1 MVRYLGILEKIM
13 DKFRNK
19 DSEEEKYLKIARE
32 HINTAGKNLTEEQI
46 QEMMRL
52 GMDTSEVYPEVSK
65 LYFKRIEDYVPEAS
79 TMLAT
84 FYMDKNDEMYEKYCL
99 KAANQGGK
107 VAQKSLVIFYAKKNN
122 EEKMLEWYT
131 KLENKED
138 YDVLSYMSNYYM
150 FQEKYDKV
158 KDINFIILKNKKD
171 DVYAPNCLGDAYFA
185 EGDFEKSEKYYKIG
199 LENGSLDSKDKLFNL
214 YQTTENIEKFRELI
228 EKDGVKRGED
238 FLTLGNLY
246 FHKKDYKMAEKW
258 YLESEK
264 LGFLEAKYNLG
275 YVYYEIGNFEKA
287 EKYFQ
292 EVIEKVPHLKES
304 AVKKLINVYNSQAN
318 VYLTSGDFEK
328 AEKYLKILVE
338 KYGIKECY
346 YNLAVI
352 NRQKG
357 NIEKYKEYILKGIEF
372 GDNEC
377 MFSYALFVYSET
389 GKYTN
394 EVDRYLKNSAE
405 AGNVEAMYELGLFA
419 DEQNKIDD
427 SKKWYKKAIEKG
439 HTTAMNNLA
448 NIYSEEGNKEE
459 AMKLY
464 LKSAE
469 KGNPL
474 AFFNLGNYYE
484 ENNNIEFAK
493 EYYDKVLDSLKG
505 YPTSKLEKETVN
517 RLKKLQNGENN

>member
-1 MVRYLGILEKIM
+1 
-13 DKFRNK
+13 
-19 DSEEEKYLKIARE
+19 
-32 HINTAGKNLTEEQI
+32 
-46 QEMMRL
+46 
-52 GMDTSEVYPEVSK
+52 
-65 LYFKRIEDYVPEAS
+65 
-79 TMLAT
+79 
-84 FYMDKNDEMYEKYCL
+84 
-99 KAANQGGK
+99 
-107 VAQKSLVIFYAKKNN
+107 
-122 EEKMLEWYT
+122 
-131 KLENKED
+131 
-138 YDVLSYMSNYYM
+138 
-150 FQEKYDKV
+150 
-158 KDINFIILKNKKD
+158 
-171 DVYAPNCLGDAYFA
+171 
-185 EGDFEKSEKYYKIG
+185 
-199 LENGSLDSKDKLFNL
+199 
-214 YQTTENIEKFRELI
+214 
-228 EKDGVKRGED
+228 
-238 FLTLGNLY
+238 
-246 FHKKDYKMAEKW
+246 MAEKW

-275 YVYYEIGNFEKA
+275 YVYYEIGNFDKA

-292 EVIEKVPHLKES
+292 EVIEKIPHLKES

-318 VYLTSGDFEK
+318 VYLTSGDFDK

-338 KYGIKECY
+338 KYGINECC

-352 NRQKG
+352 NRKKG

-448 NIYSEEGNKEE
+448 NVYSEEGNKEE
-459 AMKLY
+459 AIKLY

-484 ENNNIEFAK
+484 ENNNIELAK
-493 EYYDKVLDSLKG
+493 EYYGKVLDSLKG
-505 YPTSKLEKETVN
+505 YPTCKIEQEALEK
-517 RLKKLQNGENN
+517 LKKLQNNSELKNN